1 MTADRWTQVVRHQL
15 GLGRLLPLGL
25 ALDGTWITEEAA
37 ESVLRRETAVVAGVR
52 LGSLRIASADPQ
64 GAGTSPVP
72 PPPSALPPGP
82 LRVTAEFA
90 ASADPTAPGAEPLP
104 AVAARLRLTV
114 VSAAT
119 RLLGLDVSE
128 VDLRVTDLL
137 EADAPHPPT
146 GVPGTPTAIP
156 AAAGSQRPGTGPA
169 PHAGR
174 AGTGPTDTRAA
185 DTRAADTGETDDRT
199 ARTEAAGTGAA
210 AGRTAG
216 TGAGE
221 ADTGNG
227 QTDGTGAADAAA
239 GGAGTGEA
247 GTGGTGEGAARTG
260 TAGAGGSGA
269 GTAGA
274 GGTGTGTAGA
284 GTAGAGGTGAGTA
297 GAGTAGAGGS
307 GAGTA
312 GAGGSGTGGA
322 GVGASGEAGG
332 GGRAAAVPKD
342 PEEARIAAAALAVP
356 GVTRLTDV
364 LGRPVHVESTPAT
377 DPALPRRHIRVELEV
392 SGDERAADVARAA
405 RTAITGAARDTPSV
419 AVLVTA
425 VTRRAHPGPH

>member
-15 GLGRLLPLGL
+15 GLGRFLPLGL

-37 ESVLRRETAVVAGVR
+37 ASVLRRETAVVAGVR

-64 GAGTSPVP
+64 GAGTPSVP

-82 LRVTAEFA
+82 LRVTAEFG
-90 ASADPTAPGAEPLP
+90 ASADPTAPGTEPLP

-137 EADAPHPPT
+137 EADADAPHPPA

-156 AAAGSQRPGTGPA
+156 ADAGSQRPGTGP
-169 PHAGR
+169 
-174 AGTGPTDTRAA
+174 TDTPPA
-185 DTRAADTGETDDRT
+185 DTRAAD
-199 ARTEAAGTGAA
+199 
-210 AGRTAG
+210 GR
-216 TGAGE
+216 
-221 ADTGNG
+221 
-227 QTDGTGAADAAA
+227 TDGTGA
-239 GGAGTGEA
+239 GGAVAPASAEA
-247 GTGGTGEGAARTG
+247 
-260 TAGAGGSGA
+260 
-269 GTAGA
+269 
-274 GGTGTGTAGA
+274 
-284 GTAGAGGTGAGTA
+284 
-297 GAGTAGAGGS
+297 
-307 GAGTA
+307 
-312 GAGGSGTGGA
+312 
-322 GVGASGEAGG
+322 V
-332 GGRAAAVPKD
+332 GGRRSAAVPKD